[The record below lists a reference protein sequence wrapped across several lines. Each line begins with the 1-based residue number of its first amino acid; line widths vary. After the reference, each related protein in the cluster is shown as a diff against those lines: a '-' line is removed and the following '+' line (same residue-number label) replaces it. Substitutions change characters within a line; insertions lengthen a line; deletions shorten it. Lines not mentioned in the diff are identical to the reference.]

1 MGGETASCNSSESVN
16 GGRGGCCSVGDALLL
31 RGCYCS
37 GSGDSQGV
45 KPQRRNLQHG
55 EDDMRRVFGIMIMC
69 LVAERRRLLRGRLA
83 GNQGARQKRLR
94 MSFLVA
100 DRLLLFVAR
109 GSLAC
114 CCCSCCRYSVV
125 GGNSPSTT
133 QRDADLVVVGEV
145 GDGNWTSVPYRCR
158 RSLERGSSED
168 DKRRKKDER
177 MEGGKK
183 AVTKGRRRDGVP
195 TQAGTAIEKGR
206 REGWWLIGAAVISRP
221 AQLNGQQGPVRHG
234 TIERRVLEY

>member
-1 MGGETASCNSSESVN
+1 MAEGGRDEGGFLACNVSFLSAFDCGNGLSCDGGGETASCNSSESVN

-83 GNQGARQKRLR
+83 GNQGARQKKRLR

-109 GSLAC
+109 GSWLVAHSLVAAAAVAVIRWLAGIPLLQPNGTLI
-114 CCCSCCRYSVV
+114 SSSSGKWGTGIGR
-125 GGNSPSTT
+125 
-133 QRDADLVVVGEV
+133 RFRIVVVV
-145 GDGNWTSVPYRCR
+145 HLRGDQVKMTREERTR
-158 RSLERGSSED
+158 RGWREE
-168 DKRRKKDER
+168 KK
-177 MEGGKK
+177 
-183 AVTKGRRRDGVP
+183 
-195 TQAGTAIEKGR
+195 
-206 REGWWLIGAAVISRP
+206 L
-221 AQLNGQQGPVRHG
+221 
-234 TIERRVLEY
+234 